1 MCVSVGFIAIEVI
14 FSNILFIIYILYRF
28 IYSISYSYV
37 VIYKLDN
44 VGFKIPLTVLKCV
57 CMFGRFKEAY
67 LFNVELSPT
76 MIYCDIHAR
85 Q

>member
-1 MCVSVGFIAIEVI
+1 MSVSFIAINVI
-14 FSNILFIIYILYRF
+14 VSYILLILYILYLF
-28 IYSISYSYV
+28 TYSIFYIYV

-57 CMFGRFKEAY
+57 CMFDRFKEAY
-67 LFNVELSPT
+67 LFKVELNPT